1 ALFVINMMDEAD
13 KLGIKINI
21 EKLEKKLS
29 TKIVLTDAR
38 SGKGITALKESLETS
53 IPVAENS
60 FEIPREFA
68 SVIQKTKS
76 IFELDND
83 FQSWQLLCQKEL
95 KHLAE
100 NQKSELEKIK
110 SENIIIARRLQV
122 KEILTRYES
131 IDEILENT
139 VSKSAVKTASFTEKS
154 DKILIH
160 PIIGYL
166 IFFGLLLLI
175 FQAIFAW
182 STPFMDYIDE
192 GFTWLSQTVGKNL
205 PEGPLNGLI
214 TDGIISGIGG
224 IVIFVPQI
232 VILFFFISL
241 MEESGYM
248 SRVVYLMDRWLK
260 PFGLSG
266 KSAVPLMSG

>member
-1 ALFVINMMDEAD
+1 MNAKKIALIGNPNVGKSTLFNLLTGLRQKIGNYPGMTVEKKVGNFTHKDTKYDLIDLPGTFGLYANSLDEQVVTDVLNNPKHPQHPDLAIIVGEPNNLKRSILLLQQVRDLGIPALFVINMMDEAD

-110 SENIIIARRLQV
+110 SENKIIARRLQV

-139 VSKSAVKTASFTEKS
+139 VSKSAVKTASF
-154 DKILIH
+154 
-160 PIIGYL
+160 
-166 IFFGLLLLI
+166 
-175 FQAIFAW
+175 
-182 STPFMDYIDE
+182 
-192 GFTWLSQTVGKNL
+192 
-205 PEGPLNGLI
+205 
-214 TDGIISGIGG
+214 
-224 IVIFVPQI
+224 
-232 VILFFFISL
+232 
-241 MEESGYM
+241 
-248 SRVVYLMDRWLK
+248 
-260 PFGLSG
+260 
-266 KSAVPLMSG
+266 